1 MNVFLSAVVSLTVG
15 GMISCGPLSEL
26 RDLKDL
32 DLSPPVLITVRTL
45 DDRTVELTLSE
56 PSTLKTD
63 SCSVEPD
70 LKIFSTQ
77 SVENSLVIAVDTQT
91 PGQKYLLK
99 ATLEDRHHN
108 SIDILAVFYGFNP
121 ELPTV
126 KINEFTTRG
135 TGNHP
140 DIVELKVKKGGNM
153 GGLALYQGTES
164 NWKDRLIFPAFP
176 VLTGDFILVHFKPQ
190 SIPEEIDE
198 IEQRDASG
206 GLDACDTA
214 FDFWIR
220 DGTGIS
226 GNNGV
231 LSLYERPG
239 GPIADAVLYSNRT
252 SDSDQRYMGF
262 GMRDTMERAIEL
274 YESGGWMATG
284 ELIRPEDGI
293 NPDGS
298 TGTRSICRRK
308 GDDTDS
314 REDWYIV
321 PTRHASFGEENS
333 ERFYT
338 P

>member
-1 MNVFLSAVVSLTVG
+1 MNVFLSAVVSLTVV
-15 GMISCGPLSEL
+15 GMTSCGPISEIKN
-26 RDLKDL
+26 LKNL
-32 DLSPPVLITVRTL
+32 DLSPPVLITLRTL
-45 DDRTVELTLSE
+45 DDRTLELTLSE
-56 PSTLKTD
+56 PSALKAD
-63 SCSVEPD
+63 SCSIEPD
-70 LKIFSTQ
+70 LMIFSAR
-77 SVENSLVIAVDTQT
+77 SIESRLVMAVEAQT

-99 ATLEDRHHN
+99 ATLEDKRHN
-108 SIDILAVFYGFNP
+108 SVDILAVFYGFNP
-121 ELPTV
+121 QLPSV

-140 DIVELKVKKGGNM
+140 DVVELKVKEEGNM
-153 GGLALYQGTES
+153 GGLVLYQGTES
-164 NWKDRLIFPAFP
+164 NWKDRLVFPAFP
-176 VLTGDFILVHFKPQ
+176 VIAGDFILVHFKPQ
-190 SIPEEIDE
+190 GIPEEIDE
-198 IEQRDASG
+198 TEHRGVSG

-231 LSLYERPG
+231 LSLYVRPG

-252 SDSDQRYMGF
+252 SESDQRYMGF
-262 GMRDTMERAIEL
+262 GMRNTMERAIEL
-274 YESGGWMATG
+274 YENRGWTAMD
-284 ELIRPEDGI
+284 EFIRPEDGI

-308 GDDTDS
+308 GEDTDS

-321 PTRHASFGEENS
+321 PTRHASFGKENS
-333 ERFYT
+333 EELYT